1 MEKVREYLNA
11 DRICILCLVAVPL
24 LIIRYLEVPVVY
36 FNNDDFFLGE
46 LVSGITTGRPESHLV
61 HIGYPLGFVLSR
73 LYMLWP
79 SISWYGMFLFGISY
93 ISIVYAF
100 SVMLL
105 RLKKTYEK
113 IFFVII
119 SCFIL
124 LSFFFYHLV
133 ELQYTTVTVIVG
145 MATVV
150 QLISLTEETTVKLF
164 LKKNIMGF
172 VFFAISL
179 CMRDKACIMILP
191 FFFFIGVSKVILN
204 RKMLKP
210 IGGYAI
216 CLIIIIILVMGAERI
231 AYSSDDWSRTEKYN
245 TARENLIDYNYYP
258 VYEENIKLY
267 QELGISEQS
276 YISMATRYQILL
288 DENVNADMYVALKEA
303 SAKKQSP
310 DVIELI
316 RMFVKR
322 QLQDLT
328 DRPLNII
335 VYFMYVFAIFMIFL
349 SRKYKVFC
357 DISAIF
363 CARMIIWVCLMYVG
377 RIPPRLSQG
386 VYIVEL
392 MAVLA
397 VIVGN
402 ELWKG
407 LKKENAKMPMVG
419 GVLVSVA
426 ILFICFKWGLPN
438 SQRIYYYNQSQM
450 VYGTCYQEMRE
461 YFTEHPDNVYL
472 GDTLSFSYFNKD
484 LFAKE
489 YPSAGNLVI
498 MGSWTANTQWTDY
511 IAERYKIKSY
521 EEAAIMQDNVYFV
534 CMDSEDTP
542 WQYLADYYAEKYPG
556 SVMEVEEV
564 VETTFGRNFFIL
576 KVRQG

>member
-1 MEKVREYLNA
+1 MKKVSEYINA
-11 DRICILCLVAVPL
+11 DRICILCLIVVPL
-24 LIIRYLEVPVVY
+24 LTICYLEVPVVY

-113 IFFVII
+113 IFFAII

-124 LSFFFYHLV
+124 FSFFFYHLV
-133 ELQYTTVTVIVG
+133 ELQFTTVTAIVC
-145 MATVV
+145 MASFISFLLVKETVKKKE
-150 QLISLTEETTVKLF
+150 LIKKAIPGWIIWIISLSIRLDVC
-164 LKKNIMGF
+164 
-172 VFFAISL
+172 V
-179 CMRDKACIMILP
+179 MILP
-191 FFFFIGVSKVILN
+191 FFATGAILKFCGNKKKVKDICIYMVGIIVSLAVMYVIN
-204 RKMLKP
+204 Q
-210 IGGYAI
+210 
-216 CLIIIIILVMGAERI
+216 V
-231 AYSSDDWSRTEKYN
+231 AYSSGDWEETRRFSASRSQVV
-245 TARENLIDYNYYP
+245 DYMGYP
-258 VYEENIKLY
+258 LYEDNISLY
-267 QELGISEQS
+267 EELGISEQS

-303 SAKKQSP
+303 SVKKQST

-349 SRKYKVFC
+349 SRKYKVFY
-357 DISAIF
+357 DILAIF

-377 RIPPRLSQG
+377 RIPPRVSQG

-450 VYGTCYQEMRE
+450 IYGTCYQEMRE

>member
-1 MEKVREYLNA
+1 MKKVSEYINA
-11 DRICILCLVAVPL
+11 DRICILCLIVVPL
-24 LIIRYLEVPVVY
+24 LTICYLEVPVVY

-105 RLKKTYEK
+105 RLKKIYEK

-133 ELQYTTVTVIVG
+133 ELQFTTVTAIVC
-145 MATVV
+145 MASFISFLLVKETVKKKE
-150 QLISLTEETTVKLF
+150 LIKKAIPGWIIWIISLSIRLDVC
-164 LKKNIMGF
+164 
-172 VFFAISL
+172 V
-179 CMRDKACIMILP
+179 MILP
-191 FFFFIGVSKVILN
+191 FFATGAILKFCGNKKKVKDICIYMVGIIVSLAVMYVIN
-204 RKMLKP
+204 Q
-210 IGGYAI
+210 
-216 CLIIIIILVMGAERI
+216 V
-231 AYSSDDWSRTEKYN
+231 AYSSGDWEETRRFSASRSQVV
-245 TARENLIDYNYYP
+245 DYMGYP
-258 VYEENIKLY
+258 LYEDNISLY
-267 QELGISEQS
+267 EELGISEQS

-303 SAKKQSP
+303 SAKKQST

-349 SRKYKVFC
+349 SRKYKVFY
-357 DISAIF
+357 DILAIF

-377 RIPPRLSQG
+377 RIPPRVSQG

-450 VYGTCYQEMRE
+450 IYGTCYQEMRE